1 MRRICGIALAIALI
15 LSVTPGGDAQQG
27 STPAQKSAAARKKSS
42 APAQKNSAS
51 EQDPPLI
58 LTTQLP
64 LPGVH
69 GRFDHFAFDPVEPG
83 RIFISALGNNS
94 VEIINLVEGTEVHRI
109 TGIPEPQGITYAP
122 GLNKIFVAS
131 RKGTLY
137 IYDGAS
143 YDLIAKI
150 VYDEDVDNLRYDAAS
165 KRVYV
170 GLGDEDKAAI
180 GMVDATTN
188 QRLDEEY
195 KTGAHPESFQLE
207 TSGSKIYVNLPD
219 LKAVGVID
227 RNTKQLS
234 KWPLALADN
243 FPMAL
248 DEPDHRLFIVTRTP
262 PRLAVLD
269 TNTGK
274 VIAAL
279 PCVADV
285 DDVYYDSNHKRIY
298 IPGGQGVI
306 DIFQQKDADHYERL
320 AKIPTVVGARTAGYA
335 KTGKKG
341 SDRFYLA
348 IPDTPG
354 KDAAVWWYTVAD

>member
-1 MRRICGIALAIALI
+1 MRKVYGICFALAVVLGFAALV
-15 LSVTPGGDAQQG
+15 S
-27 STPAQKSAAARKKSS
+27 AQKSSV
-42 APAQKNSAS
+42 PQGN
-51 EQDPPLI
+51 PPLI

-94 VEIINLVEGTEVHRI
+94 VEVINLVEGTEVHRI

-137 IYDGAS
+137 IYDGATYNLLTS
-143 YDLIAKI
+143 IA
-150 VYDEDVDNLRYDAAS
+150 YNADVDNLRYDAAS

-170 GLGDEDKAAI
+170 GYGDGDKAAI
-180 GMVDATTN
+180 GMIDATTN
-188 QRLDEEY
+188 KRLDEEY
-195 KTGAHPESFQLE
+195 KIGAHPESFQLE
-207 TSGSKIYVNLPD
+207 TSGPKIFVNLPD
-219 LKAVGVID
+219 LKQVGVID
-227 RNTKQLS
+227 RNTKQVS
-234 KWPLALADN
+234 KWPLTLEDN

-248 DEPDHRLFIVTRTP
+248 DEADHRLFIVTRTP

-269 TNTGK
+269 TNSGK
-274 VIAAL
+274 VVAAL

-285 DDVYYDSNHKRIY
+285 DDVYYDSNRKRVY
-298 IPGGQGVI
+298 IPGGQGFI
-306 DIFQQKDADHYERL
+306 DVFQQKDPDHFEHL
-320 AKIPTVVGARTAGYA
+320 AKVPTVVGARTAGYA

-348 IPDTPG
+348 IPATPG
-354 KDAAVWWYTVAD
+354 KEAAVWWFTALD